1 MKFKN
6 TFNKITGE
14 KMVEEL
20 AQTKKNSNNC
30 RFRYSFWSG
39 MQADLATFAAN
50 GLYGFCALT
59 SIVTVKEDKFLF
71 TL

>member
-6 TFNKITGE
+6 TFNKNYWRENGRGISTN
-14 KMVEEL
+14 
-20 AQTKKNSNNC
+20 KKILTIAGSDIL
-30 RFRYSFWSG
+30 SGGG